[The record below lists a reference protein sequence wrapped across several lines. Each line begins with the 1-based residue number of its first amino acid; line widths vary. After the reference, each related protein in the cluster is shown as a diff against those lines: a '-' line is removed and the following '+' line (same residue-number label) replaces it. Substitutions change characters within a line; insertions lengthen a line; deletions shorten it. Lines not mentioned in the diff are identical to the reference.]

1 MQLSWYNS
9 NHNDNDSNNAV
20 INHKKNFLDEVNYF
34 YSFLQDF
41 EISKKVMVRIATF
54 DVYIEGDMGFICNCS
69 YRGANNESSD
79 VASGVGYSK
88 NWVKL

>member
-1 MQLSWYNS
+1 M
-9 NHNDNDSNNAV
+9 

-69 YRGANNESSD
+69 YRGANKESSV

-88 NWVKL
+88 N

>member
-69 YRGANNESSD
+69 YRGANNESSV

-88 NWVKL
+88 N